1 MKSQLILIMV
11 NFCKAKLSSIHV
23 VNVQRVVLVYK

>member
-1 MKSQLILIMV
+1 MKSQLILMV
-11 NFCKAKLSSIHV
+11 HFCKAKLSSIHV

>member
-1 MKSQLILIMV
+1 MKSLLVLMV
-11 NFCKAKLSSIHV
+11 NFCKAKLSSIRV